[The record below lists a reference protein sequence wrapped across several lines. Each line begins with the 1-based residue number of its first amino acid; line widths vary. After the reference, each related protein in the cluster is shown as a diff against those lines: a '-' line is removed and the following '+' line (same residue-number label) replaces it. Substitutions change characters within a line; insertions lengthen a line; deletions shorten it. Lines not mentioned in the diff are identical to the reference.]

1 MNKGEGEGVAS
12 VRYYR
17 HVACLF
23 SSLFFSHVVVVTFLS
38 TSNFASALFSN
49 IMSVEKRKYNTSLKR
64 IPKVLKT
71 FTDSWKQES
80 ESVDHFQM
88 ILKNLVFTQN
98 ALAMKVLKESV
109 GDRAQLFKI

>member
-1 MNKGEGEGVAS
+1 M
-12 VRYYR
+12 
-17 HVACLF
+17 
-23 SSLFFSHVVVVTFLS
+23 
-38 TSNFASALFSN
+38 FSN

-64 IPKVLKT
+64 IPKELKT
-71 FTDSWKQES
+71 FTDPWKQEI

-88 ILKNLVFTQN
+88 ILKNLDFTQN